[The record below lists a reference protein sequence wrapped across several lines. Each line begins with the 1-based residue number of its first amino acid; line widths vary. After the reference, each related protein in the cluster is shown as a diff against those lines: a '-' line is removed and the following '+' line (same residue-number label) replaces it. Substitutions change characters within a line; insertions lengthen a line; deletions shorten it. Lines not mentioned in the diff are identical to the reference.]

1 MSVAEWVTVSVLW
14 AVVFVVGGWLFW
26 SRPGGRH
33 RIENGGRSVGVVRLN
48 AAISDAQIK
57 AGNRSQDMKDF
68 WARQFEVLTAPAVVS
83 TDVARCASDDWYA
96 DSDDV
101 RIELLAAEMYSHS
114 GSQVCWVDT
123 SPALRSLYI
132 ERATPLIE
140 AGWRKEDTA

>member
-1 MSVAEWVTVSVLW
+1 MSVAEW
-14 AVVFVVGGWLFW
+14 
-26 SRPGGRH
+26 
-33 RIENGGRSVGVVRLN
+33 
-48 AAISDAQIK
+48 
-57 AGNRSQDMKDF
+57 
-68 WARQFEVLTAPAVVS
+68 
-83 TDVARCASDDWYA
+83 
-96 DSDDV
+96 V